1 MKGKVSEDEID
12 EVMSFYK
19 TDFNKIQLTTQL
31 VTYHANL
38 PAMNN
43 KCVHA

>member
-19 TDFNKIQLTTQL
+19 TDFDKIQLTTQL
-31 VTYHANL
+31 VTYHAKY